1 MALKRAVVVFWGQS
15 GRWNCLTSESVQ
27 GASLSL
33 EGVHNIHGGD
43 SLPLGVLGVGDGV
56 SDDVLQE
63 HLNNDQS
70 NSGTDGYINY
80 NIPSGHPSSLRR

>member
-1 MALKRAVVVFWGQS
+1 MAV
-15 GRWNCLTSESVQ
+15 
-27 GASLSL
+27 
-33 EGVHNIHGGD
+33 

-80 NIPSGHPSSLRR
+80 NIPSGRPLSLRR

>member
-1 MALKRAVVVFWGQS
+1 MLED
-15 GRWNCLTSESVQ
+15 NLTAETVEGS
-27 GASLSL
+27 ALSL
-33 EGVHNIHGGD
+33 QSVDDVHGGD

-63 HLNNDQS
+63 HLHIDQS
-70 NSGTDGYINY
+70 DSGTDKHDNY